1 MASRG
6 SPSARTGWAELCMVP
21 DRKPRMRLL
30 DDADLAPCLVNIL
43 TTAGYEVVDVPG
55 MTTAADRAIFDRT
68 LGDERIARTVDSDAP
83 TLLTIS
89 GASMSRSF
97 RAEASRR

>member
-1 MASRG
+1 
-6 SPSARTGWAELCMVP
+6 MVP

-43 TTAGYEVVDVPG
+43 TTA
-55 MTTAADRAIFDRT
+55 ADRAIFDRT

-83 TLLTIS
+83 TPPDDQRCVDVSVVLL
-89 GASMSRSF
+89 RSV
-97 RAEASRR
+97 AEVA

>member
-1 MASRG
+1 
-6 SPSARTGWAELCMVP
+6 MVP

-43 TTAGYEVVDVPG
+43 TTA
-55 MTTAADRAIFDRT
+55 ADRAIFDRT
-68 LGDERIARTVDSDAP
+68 LGDERIARTLDSDAP

-89 GASMSRSF
+89 GASMPRSF
-97 RAEASRR
+97 RAEARRR

>member
-1 MASRG
+1 
-6 SPSARTGWAELCMVP
+6 MVP

-43 TTAGYEVVDVPG
+43 TTA
-55 MTTAADRAIFDRT
+55 ADRAIFDRT
-68 LGDERIARTVDSDAP
+68 LGDERIARTLDSDAP

-89 GASMSRSF
+89 GASMPRSLC
-97 RAEASRR
+97 AEASRR

>member
-1 MASRG
+1 
-6 SPSARTGWAELCMVP
+6 MVP

-43 TTAGYEVVDVPG
+43 TTADYEVVDVPDPG

-68 LGDERIARTVDSDAP
+68 LGDERIARTLDSDAP
-83 TLLTIS
+83 TLLMIS

-97 RAEASRR
+97 RAEAWRR

>member
-1 MASRG
+1 
-6 SPSARTGWAELCMVP
+6 MVP

-43 TTAGYEVVDVPG
+43 
-55 MTTAADRAIFDRT
+55 TTAADRAIFDRT

-97 RAEASRR
+97 CSEASRR

>member
-1 MASRG
+1 
-6 SPSARTGWAELCMVP
+6 MVP

-43 TTAGYEVVDVPG
+43 
-55 MTTAADRAIFDRT
+55 TTAADRAIFDRT

-97 RAEASRR
+97 RAEAWRR

>member
-6 SPSARTGWAELCMVP
+6 SPVSSDRMGGALCMVP

-43 TTAGYEVVDVPG
+43 TTA
-55 MTTAADRAIFDRT
+55 ADRAIFDRT
-68 LGDERIARTVDSDAP
+68 LGDERIAAQSTA
-83 TLLTIS
+83 TLRPS
-89 GASMSRSF
+89 
-97 RAEASRR
+97 

>member
-1 MASRG
+1 
-6 SPSARTGWAELCMVP
+6 MVP

-43 TTAGYEVVDVPG
+43 TTA
-55 MTTAADRAIFDRT
+55 ADRAIFDRT

-83 TLLTIS
+83 TFLTIS

-97 RAEASRR
+97 CSEASRR